1 MAFEKTKIIGV
12 AAGAAGATGVV
23 ETIKHLG
30 VEVGVHA
37 VAGAGLEFVKHL
49 IKL

>member
-12 AAGAAGATGVV
+12 AAGATGVV

-37 VAGAGLEFVKHL
+37 VAGAGLEFLKHL
-49 IKL
+49 VKL